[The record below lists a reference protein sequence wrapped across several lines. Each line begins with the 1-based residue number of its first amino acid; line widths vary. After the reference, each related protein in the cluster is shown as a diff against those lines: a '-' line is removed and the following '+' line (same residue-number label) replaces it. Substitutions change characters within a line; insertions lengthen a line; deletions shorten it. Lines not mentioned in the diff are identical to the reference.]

1 LRKESKKEE
10 LMLSQDLEKRIRA
23 IEDIE
28 AIKKLKYHYAHL
40 VDVRDGA
47 SHPEELAQLFT
58 DDAVWGAEGLGQF
71 KGREAIKKFFKE
83 ADAFSFQ
90 VHQFS
95 QPIIEIDSENNAHG
109 RWDMSLPATT
119 KDGTA
124 LWVSGFEE
132 DKYEKV
138 NGEWLMSEVKV
149 AIIFQTPYEEG
160 WHKRRF
166 L

>member
-1 LRKESKKEE
+1 
-10 LMLSQDLEKRIRA
+10 MLSQEFERRMQA
-23 IEDIE
+23 IEDLE
-28 AIKKLKYHYAHL
+28 AIKKLKYRYAHL
-40 VDVRDGA
+40 VDVGDGV

-58 DDAVWGAEGLGQF
+58 RDAIWEAEGLGQF

-83 ADAFSFQ
+83 ADAFLFQ
-90 VHQFS
+90 VHHFL

-109 RWDMSLPATT
+109 RWDMWLPATT
-119 KDGTA
+119 KDGKA
-124 LWVSGFEE
+124 LWISGLEE

-149 AIIFQTPYEEG
+149 VVIFQTPFEEG